1 MIWFVTRHHHPT
13 ESCPTRTEMKN
24 RKAFVDYSIVT
35 PTIPLDSTTST
46 TTSTTSAAMTTT
58 TSSNSSIG
66 GRGGLTTNATRRRSL
81 SLAEPQPSVETVI
94 VKAKR
99 AAQSLW
105 MLLHAQVRH
114 VGRSANDLSENFYQ
128 ISHSYII
135 LRTFFFY
142 ARLLFLSMIELHIG
156 TTMSTYWMSRSKTF
170 AFTSQNLQC

>member
-1 MIWFVTRHHHPT
+1 
-13 ESCPTRTEMKN
+13 MKN

-35 PTIPLDSTTST
+35 PSMPLDSTTSTT

-58 TSSNSSIG
+58 TSSSNSNIG

-114 VGRSANDLSENFYQ
+114 VGRSSNDLSETLSP

-142 ARLLFLSMIELHIG
+142 ARLPFLSMIELHIG

>member
-13 ESCPTRTEMKN
+13 ESCPTRTKMKN

-46 TTSTTSAAMTTT
+46 TTTTTTSAAMTTT
-58 TSSNSSIG
+58 TSTNIG

-114 VGRSANDLSENFYQ
+114 VGRSANDLSETFYQ

-142 ARLLFLSMIELHIG
+142 ARLPFLSMIELHIG